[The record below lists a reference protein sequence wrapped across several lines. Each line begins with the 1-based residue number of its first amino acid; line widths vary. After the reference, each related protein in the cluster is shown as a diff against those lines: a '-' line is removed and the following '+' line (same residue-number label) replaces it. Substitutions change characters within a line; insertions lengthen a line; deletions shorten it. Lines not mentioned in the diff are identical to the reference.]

1 MDWPWVEMA
10 MEWTGHWMG
19 WLWVRLTM
27 DGTRHWIDWLLDG
40 LAMGRTDHGM
50 EYFSSPLTLGIG
62 VTGVPEQSQNQS
74 PFSVQMVP
82 PFCTNGCSFR
92 VNPKNLQPF
101 LGKESAYRLFS
112 YKFLFSSR
120 VTSLSPANTQPYLLS
135 QQWQFHGQ
143 P

>member
-62 VTGVPEQSQNQS
+62 VTGVPEQSH
-74 PFSVQMVP
+74 
-82 PFCTNGCSFR
+82 CSFR
-92 VNPKNLQPF
+92 VNPK
-101 LGKESAYRLFS
+101 K
-112 YKFLFSSR
+112 
-120 VTSLSPANTQPYLLS
+120 SPALPWKGICLQTIFL
-135 QQWQFHGQ
+135 
-143 P
+143 